1 LGDRRGVVLINDVRR
16 GLTEREEIEL
26 VLSQP
31 EIIAWLE
38 LSEPEIIAWLEQLEN
53 VDADDESARAA

>member
-1 LGDRRGVVLINDVRR
+1 MVLINDVRS

-26 VLSQP
+26 LLSQP
-31 EIIAWLE
+31 EIVAWLE
-38 LSEPEIIAWLEQLEN
+38 LSEPEVIAWLEQLEN

>member
-1 LGDRRGVVLINDVRR
+1 MVLINEVRR
-16 GLTEREEIEL
+16 VLTKREEIEVL
-26 VLSQP
+26 LSQP

-38 LSEPEIIAWLEQLEN
+38 LSKPEVIARLEQLEN